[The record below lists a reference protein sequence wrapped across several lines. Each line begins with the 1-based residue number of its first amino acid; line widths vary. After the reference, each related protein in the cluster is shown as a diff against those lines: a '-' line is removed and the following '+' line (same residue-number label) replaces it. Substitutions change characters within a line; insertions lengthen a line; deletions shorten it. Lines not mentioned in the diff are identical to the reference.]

1 MERKQTL
8 EMKMLAY
15 LLAHK
20 YELGLEI
27 CDNCACSSSANIFEI
42 AKQLASVAKDY
53 YGEEGVDG
61 LQRDKD

>member
-15 LLAHK
+15 LLAHT

-27 CDNCACSSSANIFEI
+27 CDNCACSSSANTFEI
-42 AKQLASVAKDY
+42 AKQLASVAKEY
-53 YGEEGVDG
+53 FENLE
-61 LQRDKD
+61 DKNDD